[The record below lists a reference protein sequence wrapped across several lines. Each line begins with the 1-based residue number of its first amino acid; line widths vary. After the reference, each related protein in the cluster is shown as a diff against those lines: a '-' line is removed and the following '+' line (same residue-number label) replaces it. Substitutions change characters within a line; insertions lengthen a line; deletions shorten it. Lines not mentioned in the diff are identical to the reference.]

1 MGEQAPLT
9 GEKVTHTDRQIALV
23 VLALAAG
30 LYLREVAPDLLA
42 GDAGEFQFAA
52 WQWGL
57 AHPTGYPLYLLLGG
71 LWQRLWALFGV
82 SPALSL
88 NALSAL
94 FAGGAAALF
103 YLLLLG
109 WLPPARPAVRR
120 LAAGLGVAM
129 LVVNPTLRTQ
139 SIQAEIY
146 TLHLLFIVAILLAAQ
161 ALVARSSISNLQS
174 PAPNTAVVGH
184 AHDRRRA
191 RRQVTLALLVGLAL
205 THHAT
210 TLLLLPA
217 LLLYLWLTDRAWW
230 RPVRAWPWSL
240 LALTTPLLLYLY
252 IPLRAGP
259 DVSPWLHQRLG
270 AGVLTLYDGTWP
282 AFLDYVTGRAISVG
296 FTDLNGAVANAPTA
310 ALLWLRHFEWPGLLL
325 MAIGLF
331 VLVRVRQ
338 WPVLALT
345 LVYALTQQI
354 FNLFYAIGDIFVY
367 YLPAY
372 LMACIW
378 IAFAGAGIG
387 LAFRFTAK
395 DAAAPPSRVG
405 QWSLVLLVL
414 LYWAPLQFWGR
425 YTPLVQQVQAQS
437 SAARARWEAILVAA
451 PSDDAILVSND
462 RDDLVPFFYLQ
473 AVEGR
478 GVDHTGLFP
487 LIAPD
492 ARFRDIGATVQTALN
507 AGDQPVYLIKPM
519 PGLEVRFDLAEA
531 APPLVQVLGAAST
544 APPAVVV
551 DAVYGPLR
559 LLGYDWTRAAD
570 AVDVTLHW
578 QVNESL
584 AADYT
589 ATVQIFD
596 GVGEKLGQD
605 DRPPGG
611 DYYPTSL
618 WQVGETLVDR
628 RTVALPTGAQPAT
641 MLLGFYDENQTMLAP
656 PLELPL
662 AQ

>member
-1 MGEQAPLT
+1 MDERVPLT
-9 GEKVTHTDRQIALV
+9 GEKVTQTDRQIALV
-23 VLALAAG
+23 VLALVAG
-30 LYLREVAPDLLA
+30 LYLRDVAPDLLA

-52 WQWGL
+52 WRWGL

-71 LWQRLWALFGV
+71 LWQRLWALLGV

-94 FAGGAAALF
+94 FAGAAAALF
-103 YLLLLG
+103 YLLLVG
-109 WLPPARPAVRR
+109 WLPPARVVVRR
-120 LAAGLGVAM
+120 LAAGLGVAL

-139 SIQAEIY
+139 SVQAEIY

-161 ALVARSSISNLQS
+161 SLVAQRPISNLQS
-174 PAPNTAVVGH
+174 QAANAATVTH
-184 AHDRRRA
+184 AADRRRS
-191 RRQVTLALLVGLAL
+191 RRQITLALLIGLAL

-217 LLLYLWLTDRAWW
+217 LLLYLWLADRTWW

-240 LALTTPLLLYLY
+240 LALTLPLLLYLY

-259 DVSPWLHQRLG
+259 DASPWLHQRLG
-270 AGVLTLYDGTWP
+270 DGVLSLYDGTWP
-282 AFLDYVTGRAISVG
+282 AFFNYVTGRAISVG
-296 FTDLNGAVANAPTA
+296 FNDLNGAVAAAPTA
-310 ALLWLRHFEWPGLLL
+310 LLLWLRHFEWPGLLL
-325 MAIGLF
+325 MATGLF
-331 VLVRVRQ
+331 VLIRVRQ

-372 LMACIW
+372 LMACVW

-387 LAFRFTAK
+387 MAFRFTAK
-395 DAAAPPSRVG
+395 DAAAPPSRVE

-437 SAARARWEAILVAA
+437 SAARARWEAILAA
-451 PSDDAILVSND
+451 PPPADAILVSND
-462 RDDLVPFFYLQ
+462 RDDLVPLFYLQ
-473 AVEGR
+473 TVEGR
-478 GVDHTGLFP
+478 GAGLTGIFP

-492 ARFRDIGATVQTALN
+492 ARFRDIGATVQSALD

-519 PGLEVRFDLAEA
+519 PGLEVRFGLAEA

-544 APPAVVV
+544 APPTVAV
-551 DAVYGPLR
+551 DAAYGPLR
-559 LLGYDWTRAAD
+559 LLGYDWAPAAD
-570 AVDVTLHW
+570 TVDVTLHW
-578 QVNESL
+578 QVDEPL

-596 GVGEKLGQD
+596 GADEKLGQD

-611 DYYPTSL
+611 EFYPTSL
-618 WQVGETLVDR
+618 WQAGETLIDR

-641 MLLGFYDENQTMLAP
+641 LLLGFYDEDQTMLAP